1 MAGVG
6 ITEKLSDLL
15 LLSDT
20 GYEEEISWTVN
31 QSFRHGNSFLLLV
44 LVSLIRKTGEFL
56 EE

>member
-31 QSFRHGNSFLLLV
+31 LSGTVILFYCLCW
-44 LVSLIRKTGEFL
+44 
-56 EE
+56 